1 MSIIQDVLKEEYERL
16 KSLEQKYER
25 EIEFLPKGTISK
37 RVRNGK
43 FYFYL
48 VYREKQKVITQ
59 YIGKIES
66 QKSQETIEQVKKR
79 KQLEDKLKQVR
90 INIKELKRVI
100 NGKKI

>member
-16 KSLEQKYER
+16 KSLEQKYKR

-43 FYFYL
+43 FYLYL
-48 VYREKQKVITQ
+48 VYREKQKVITK

-90 INIKELKRVI
+90 INLKELERVI
-100 NGKKI
+100 DAKTI